1 MATATYE
8 AIETKTLGSSQTS
21 VTFTSVP
28 TTYTD
33 LVLIVNGT
41 GSGLAALKL
50 QVGNGSV
57 DTGSNY
63 SFTNIQGDG
72 TSATSS
78 RGSSATEMNLGLMD
92 TTISTSIFHFMNY
105 SNTTT
110 YKTFLGSGAD
120 TAYAIRKV
128 VGLWR
133 STAAINT
140 FTVSGTTL
148 QTNTTL
154 SLYGI
159 KAE

>member
-1 MATATYE
+1 MAATYE
-8 AIETKTLGSSQTS
+8 PIETKTLGSGQTS

-41 GSGLAALKL
+41 GSSGVSALKL

-63 SFTNIQGDG
+63 SWTNIQGDG
-72 TSATSS
+72 ISAGSS
-78 RGSSATEMNLGLMD
+78 RGSGVTEMNLGLMD

-133 STAAINT
+133 NTAAINT
-140 FTVSGTTL
+140 FTLSGTTL
-148 QTNTTL
+148 QTGTTL

-159 KAE
+159 KAA